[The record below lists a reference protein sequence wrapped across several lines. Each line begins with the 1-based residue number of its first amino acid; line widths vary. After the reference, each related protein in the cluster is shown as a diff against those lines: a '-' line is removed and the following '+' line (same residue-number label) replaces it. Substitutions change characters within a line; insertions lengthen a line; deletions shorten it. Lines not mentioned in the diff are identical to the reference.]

1 MPFVTVLETD
11 DNHDG
16 LIDTFDIQARA
27 LAAATEQ
34 RRLLD
39 PLSNIGRSIATY
51 RTAGGRPFHTAG
63 LRTARCWSIH
73 RPHRPTRRCTPVL
86 PSHTAVCLT
95 CPQ

>member
-39 PLSNIGRSIATY
+39 PLNNIE
-51 RTAGGRPFHTAG
+51 RTACHVPYGMWHRPFHTAG
-63 LRTARCWSIH
+63 LPCAAAALAASAAAGAERATSEWA
-73 RPHRPTRRCTPVL
+73 L
-86 PSHTAVCLT
+86 AA
-95 CPQ
+95 

>member
-39 PLSNIGRSIATY
+39 RLNTVGRTY
-51 RTAGGRPFHTAG
+51 SMR
-63 LRTARCWSIH
+63 RTARQAAQAGTWRVSPRLLEH
-73 RPHRPTRRCTPVL
+73 PFGRGHRPTRRCTPVL
-86 PSHTAVCLT
+86 R
-95 CPQ
+95 